1 MLMRRHDYAHMSVVN
16 LHRSDSS
23 SILARRFSARCQREI
38 RERTIPCSDD
48 PTRQAIP
55 FKAIGS
61 GNIAPASA
69 PKPQRDTLAGTTPLS
84 IVADLSKG
92 GVCLISGGA
101 TWLSVV
107 VTTQTGEITAS
118 SQALHIGAQGK
129 RIFTIGGQPAAPGS
143 RRDDDE
149 YGGGCIQTPKTP
161 RT

>member
-1 MLMRRHDYAHMSVVN
+1 MRIIRTAFACLALLAAPKVVAQAQATV
-16 LHRSDSS
+16 L
-23 SILARRFSARCQREI
+23 I
-38 RERTIPCSDD
+38 RVSSDD